1 MKIENRSIHPNHT
14 ETLRMQRITLATA
27 GIALL
32 LSVAN
37 AQQTRPAPHPQS
49 VLDVTSMD
57 RSVDPCTDFYTY
69 SCGGWMK
76 KNPIPPDQSS
86 WSAYGKLQ
94 DENTARL
101 RDILESAATPSPQR
115 NATDQKIGDYYA
127 ACMDE
132 KAVEAAGIKPLQSY
146 FDEIDRLSSKSQL
159 AEVLEVRL

>member
-1 MKIENRSIHPNHT
+1 MAIVRVG
-14 ETLRMQRITLATA
+14 LLAFLVASSLSLAGGQQSAGTA
-27 GIALL
+27 K
-32 LSVAN
+32 
-37 AQQTRPAPHPQS
+37 PQA

-94 DENTARL
+94 DENTAQL
-101 RDILESAATPSPQR
+101 RGILETASAPDTKR
-115 NATDQKIGDYYA
+115 NSANQKIGDYYA

-132 KAVEAAGIKPLQSY
+132 RAVEAAGIKP
-146 FDEIDRLSSKSQL
+146 E
-159 AEVLEVRL
+159 